1 MRNGNSNRDSNE
13 QTSEILDDTD
23 LFERLAVSESKRDE
37 TASLDVTAFL
47 KELKVIHESRA
58 SFDVTS

>member
-23 LFERLAVSESKRDE
+23 LFEHLAVSESERGE
-37 TASLDVTAFL
+37 TASLDGTAFL
-47 KELKVIHESRA
+47 KELK
-58 SFDVTS
+58 TNLQKGQ